1 MDDRYLAYKTL
12 FRIEKD
18 KAYSN
23 LTLDSMLESEGDGV
37 YSKRFVSALV
47 YGVLE
52 RMITID
58 YILSSYLKQPLKKL
72 RPEVLTVL
80 RMGVC
85 QLKFMDSVPDSAA
98 VNESVKL
105 VKKVGCQ
112 YASGLVNSV
121 LRKISAID
129 TDYPETDDVSYNLS
143 IRYSCPQALVKQF
156 CDDYGVENAEGI
168 LKCSL
173 GNSPITA
180 RVNTLLTD
188 TDSLIETLKASGV
201 EAQQSE
207 QLENY
212 IVLKNTGS
220 IQENEAYKNG
230 LFHIQDISSGMCA
243 NAVNAREGMTV
254 IDVCSAPGG
263 KTFSIAENMNNKGKI
278 YAFDLYENRV
288 GLIKDGAKRLK
299 IDIIEA
305 KAHNA
310 AEFIPELEGV
320 ADRVL
325 CDVPCSCLG
334 TLSRKPEIKYKD
346 FGLID
351 KLCELQY
358 NILSNSARYLKA
370 DGLLVYSTCSL
381 SKRENE
387 GVCDR
392 FLNDNPD
399 FEKAADYRTF
409 LPHIDNTDGFFI
421 AVLRRRND

>member
-1 MDDRYLAYKTL
+1 MSDRYLAFKIL

-23 LTLDSMLESEGDGV
+23 LTLDSILESEGDGV
-37 YSKRFVSALV
+37 YSKSFVSALV

-52 RMITID
+52 RLITLD
-58 YILSSYLKQPLKKL
+58 YVLSLYLKQPIKKL
-72 RPEVLTVL
+72 KPEVLTVL
-80 RMGVC
+80 RMGVY
-85 QLKFMDSVPDSAA
+85 QLKYMDSVPESAA

-105 VKKVGCQ
+105 TKKLGCQ
-112 YASGLVNSV
+112 FASGLVNSV
-121 LRKISAID
+121 LRRVSENCLVFPK
-129 TDYPETDDVSYNLS
+129 TDDITYDLS
-143 IRYSCPQALVKQF
+143 IKYSCPQSLVKQF
-156 CDDYGVENAEGI
+156 CDDYGKENAEGI

-173 GNSPITA
+173 GSSPLTA
-180 RVNTLLTD
+180 RVNTVLTD
-188 TDSLIETLKASGV
+188 TDSLIKSLSSHSV
-201 EAQQSE
+201 EAKPE

-212 IVLKNTGS
+212 IELINSGD
-220 IQENEAYKNG
+220 IQSLDEYKNG
-230 LFHIQDISSGMCA
+230 LFHIQDISSGMCVKA
-243 NAVNAREGMTV
+243 LDAKPGMTV

-263 KTFSIAENMNNKGKI
+263 KSFSIAEEMNNHGRV
-278 YAFDLYENRV
+278 YAFDLYEQRA
-288 GLIKDGAKRLK
+288 GLIKSGADRLK
-299 IDIIEA
+299 LGIIEA
-305 KAHNA
+305 SAHDA
-310 AEFIPELEGV
+310 TEFIPEFEGV

-346 FGLID
+346 FGFID

-358 NILSNSARYLKA
+358 NILSNSSRYLKA

-392 FLNDNPD
+392 FLKEHKG
-399 FEKAADYRTF
+399 FELRVPYRTL

-421 AVLRRRND
+421 AVFGRRND